1 MLYPFNEEFRQLAA
15 ARCAAFQPLPEASSA
30 HLKRAAVA
38 VVIAGAANGADAS
51 ILLTRRAQGLRAHGG
66 QWALPGG
73 RCDEGE
79 TPAGAALRELDEELG
94 VKLGEGDVLGL
105 LDDYATRSGYLIK
118 PVVIWA
124 AAGTEIR
131 PNLQEVESVHRVALA
146 SIASPEALSFIAIPE
161 SDKPVIRIRVGE
173 RFVHAPTAA
182 VIHQFLEV
190 LAGRTTRVRDYEQP
204 VFAWK

>member
-1 MLYPFNEEFRQLAA
+1 MTYPFNEAFRQRAA
-15 ARCAAFQPLPEASSA
+15 ALFAAFQPLPEASSSF
-30 HLKRAAVA
+30 LKRAAVA
-38 VVIAGAANGADAS
+38 VVIAEADNGVDAA

-79 TPAGAALRELDEELG
+79 TAVAAALRELDEELG
-94 VKLGEGDVLGL
+94 VRLGEGEVLGL

-118 PVVIWA
+118 PAVIWA
-124 AAGTEIR
+124 AAGTEIW
-131 PNLQEVESVHRVALA
+131 PNPQEVESVHRVPLA
-146 SIASPEALSFIAIPE
+146 SIAGPEALSFIAIPQ
-161 SDKPVIRIRVGE
+161 SDKPVIRIRIGS

-190 LAGRTTRVRDYEQP
+190 LAGRTTRVGDYEQP

>member
-1 MLYPFNEEFRQLAA
+1 MTYSFNDGLRQLAA
-15 ARCAAFQPLPEASSA
+15 ARCAAFSPLPDIPSA
-30 HLKRAAVA
+30 LLKRAAVA
-38 VVIAGAANGADAS
+38 VVIAAADNGVDAA
-51 ILLTRRAQGLRAHGG
+51 ILLTRRAEGLRAHGG

-79 TPAGAALRELDEELG
+79 TPAAAALRELDEELG
-94 VKLGEGDVLGL
+94 VKLGEQDVLGL

-124 AAGTEIR
+124 GAGTEIR
-131 PNLQEVESVHRVALA
+131 PNPQEVESVHRVPLEN
-146 SIASPEALSFIAIPE
+146 IARPDALSFIAIPQ

-173 RFVHAPTAA
+173 LFVHAPTAA
-182 VIHQFLEV
+182 VIYQFLEV
-190 LAGRTTRVRDYEQP
+190 LAGRSTRVRDYEQP

>member
-1 MLYPFNEEFRQLAA
+1 MTYLFDEEFRQLAA
-15 ARCAAFQPLPEASSA
+15 ARCSDFQPLPDASSVL
-30 HLKRAAVA
+30 LKRAAVA
-38 VVIAGAANGADAS
+38 VVIVQADNGADAA
-51 ILLTRRAQGLRAHGG
+51 ILLTRRAQGLRAHSG

-79 TPAGAALRELDEELG
+79 TPAKTALRELDEELG
-94 VKLGEGDVLGL
+94 AKLGEGSVLGL
-105 LDDYATRSGYLIK
+105 LDDYTTRSGYIIK

-124 AAGTEIR
+124 EAETEIR
-131 PNLQEVESVHRVALA
+131 PNPQEVESVHRVPLA
-146 SIASPEALSFIAIPE
+146 SIASPDALSFIAIPQ
-161 SDKPVIRIRVGE
+161 SDKPVIRIRVGS

-182 VIHQFLEV
+182 VVYQFLEL

>member
-1 MLYPFNEEFRQLAA
+1 MTYSFNDELRQLAA
-15 ARCAAFQPLPEASSA
+15 ARCAAFPPLPDTPSSL
-30 HLKRAAVA
+30 LKRAAVA
-38 VVIAGAANGADAS
+38 VVIAAADNGVDAA
-51 ILLTRRAQGLRAHGG
+51 ILLTRRAEGLRAHGG

-79 TPAGAALRELDEELG
+79 TPAAAALRELDEELG
-94 VKLGEGDVLGL
+94 VKLGEQDVLGL

-124 AAGTEIR
+124 GAGTEIR
-131 PNLQEVESVHRVALA
+131 PNPQEVESVHRVPLA
-146 SIASPEALSFIAIPE
+146 SIASPDALSFVAIPQ

-182 VIHQFLEV
+182 VIYQFLEV
-190 LAGRTTRVRDYEQP
+190 LAGRSTRVRDYEQP

>member
-1 MLYPFNEEFRQLAA
+1 MTYPFNEEFRQLAA
-15 ARCAAFQPLPEASSA
+15 ARCAAFQPLPDASSA
-30 HLKRAAVA
+30 LLKRAAVA
-38 VVIAGAANGADAS
+38 VVVAEAVNGVEAA
-51 ILLTRRAQGLRAHGG
+51 ILLTRRAQGLRAHSG

-79 TPAGAALRELDEELG
+79 TPAGTALRELDEELG
-94 VKLGEGDVLGL
+94 VKLGERDVLGL
-105 LDDYATRSGYLIK
+105 LDDYTTRSGYLIK

-124 AAGTEIR
+124 ETGTEIR
-131 PNLQEVESVHRVALA
+131 PNPQEVESVHRVPLA
-146 SIASPEALSFIAIPE
+146 SIAGPDALSFISIPQ
-161 SDKPVIRIRVGE
+161 SDKPVIRIRVGD

-182 VIHQFLEV
+182 VIHQFLEL

>member
-1 MLYPFNEEFRQLAA
+1 MTYPFNEAFRQRVAV
-15 ARCAAFQPLPEASSA
+15 RCAGFQPLPEAFFPL
-30 HLKRAAVA
+30 LKRAAVA
-38 VVIAGAANGADAS
+38 VVIAEADNGVDAA
-51 ILLTRRAQGLRAHGG
+51 ILLTRRAQSLRAHGG

-79 TPAGAALRELDEELG
+79 SPVAAALRELDEELG
-94 VKLGEGDVLGL
+94 VRLGEGDVLGL

-118 PVVIWA
+118 PAVIWA
-124 AAGTEIR
+124 PAGTGIR
-131 PNLQEVESVHRVALA
+131 PNPQEVDSVHRVPLA
-146 SIASPEALSFIAIPE
+146 SIAREDALSFIAIPQ
-161 SDKPVIRIRVGE
+161 SDKPVIRIRVGS

>member
-1 MLYPFNEEFRQLAA
+1 MTYPFNEEFRQIAA
-15 ARCAAFQPLPEASSA
+15 ARCAAFQPLPDTPSVL
-30 HLKRAAVA
+30 LKRAAVA
-38 VVIAGAANGADAS
+38 VVIAEADNGLDGA
-51 ILLTRRAQGLRAHGG
+51 IVLTMRARGLRSHGG

-79 TPAGAALRELDEELG
+79 TPAGTALRELDEELG
-94 VKLGEGDVLGL
+94 VKLGDGDVLGL

-124 AAGTEIR
+124 GAGTEIR
-131 PNLQEVESVHRVALA
+131 PNPQEVESVHRVPLV
-146 SIASPEALSFIAIPE
+146 SIASPDALSFIAIPQ
-161 SDKPVIRIRVGE
+161 SDKPVIRIRVGD

-182 VIHQFLEV
+182 VIYQFLEA